1 MSFNTNP
8 ANAVTY
14 ITDPSASFLKVPV
27 RVINNLNV
35 EINKISENSFFND
48 DFFWLEMENDSS
60 LYYDALDAKCLQDPI
75 TYTQTL
81 TEPAHFRLYPR
92 FSPKS
97 EFAA

>member
-27 RVINNLNV
+27 RVINNLNIPV
-35 EINKISENSFFND
+35 YKISENSFFND
-48 DFFWLEMENDSS
+48 DFFWLEMENDAS
-60 LYYDALDAKCLQDPI
+60 LFYDALDAKFLQEPI

-81 TEPAHFRLYPR
+81 TELAHFRLYPR

-97 EFAA
+97 EFVA

>member
-48 DFFWLEMENDSS
+48 DFFWLEMNNDAS
-60 LYYDALDAKCLQDPI
+60 LFYDALDAKFLQEPI
-75 TYTQTL
+75 MYTQTL
-81 TEPAHFRLYPR
+81 TELGNFRLYPR

>member
-81 TEPAHFRLYPR
+81 TELANFRLYPR

>member
-60 LYYDALDAKCLQDPI
+60 LYYDALDAKFLQDPI

-81 TEPAHFRLYPR
+81 TELGNFRLYPR
-92 FSPKS
+92 FSPKT

>member
-35 EINKISENSFFND
+35 PRSIRS
-48 DFFWLEMENDSS
+48 LRTHSS
-60 LYYDALDAKCLQDPI
+60 
-75 TYTQTL
+75 TMT
-81 TEPAHFRLYPR
+81 
-92 FSPKS
+92 SS
-97 EFAA
+97 G